1 MHATSSSKKSDLT
14 PNFIGS
20 WVIEPLSLCDDLI
33 GYFETHRGNNKQG
46 VTSSGLNLDAK
57 NRIDISVSPKEINL
71 PGNEVFNEYFHSLF
85 DCHKDYIVQW
95 PFLEEFGKNLEIGRF
110 NLGRYQSGQ
119 HFQVTHT
126 ERNGLDTLHRVLA
139 WMTYLNDVNEGG
151 STYFSH
157 YGLEVQPRR
166 GLTLIWPAEWTHA
179 HKAHV
184 LKEGSKYIITG
195 WMHFAE

>member
-1 MHATSSSKKSDLT
+1 MRRVALKKSDLT

-33 GYFETHRGNNKQG
+33 AYFETHRGNNKQG

-139 WMTYLNDVNEGG
+139 WMTYLNDVNDGG